1 MQQPA
6 YFDGVTVLCID
17 VANFRKMATRLH
29 VTEVIVCLDE
39 LVTLLTDRAA
49 RYSDI
54 YRIQTAGT
62 TLMSVA
68 GDHLEHVSVFSLAG
82 RPILD
87 KLLNSIL
94 LSCLFVLFLF
104 HYTPVLLLAI

>member
-1 MQQPA
+1 MRKPA

-17 VANFRKMATRLH
+17 VANFRQMATRLH

-54 YRIQTAGT
+54 YRLQTAGT

-68 GDHLEHVSVFSLAG
+68 GDERVEHASAF
-82 RPILD
+82 
-87 KLLNSIL
+87 
-94 LSCLFVLFLF
+94 FLVDAPA
-104 HYTPVLLLAI
+104 TG

>member
-1 MQQPA
+1 
-6 YFDGVTVLCID
+6 
-17 VANFRKMATRLH
+17 MATRLH

-82 RPILD
+82 TLD

-94 LSCLFVLFLF
+94 LSCLFVLFYFIIHLYF
-104 HYTPVLLLAI
+104 H